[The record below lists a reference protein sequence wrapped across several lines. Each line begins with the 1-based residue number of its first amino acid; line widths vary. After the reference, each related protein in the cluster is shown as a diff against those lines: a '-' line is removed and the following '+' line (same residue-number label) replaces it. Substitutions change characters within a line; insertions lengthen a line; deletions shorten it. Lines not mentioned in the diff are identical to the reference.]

1 MNSFNHYSLGSIGDW
16 LYGRVAGIDQEPESV
31 GYRRLL
37 LRPTVGGR
45 LTWAHARYDSPRGE
59 VVCGWRRSGDAVELD
74 ITVPPGT
81 TARLHVPTEDP
92 DGLVVPDG
100 ATVEDRGPSHLTL
113 NLVAGSYQI
122 STPFPRQ

>member
-37 LRPTVGGR
+37 LRPTIGGR

-59 VVCGWRRSGDAVELD
+59 IVCGWRRSGDVVELD
-74 ITVPPGT
+74 VTVPPGT
-81 TARLHVPTEDP
+81 TARLHVPTDDP
-92 DGLVVPDG
+92 SAVRIDGEPVACDSG
-100 ATVEDRGPSHLTL
+100 AVD
-113 NLVAGSYQI
+113 LVAGIYQI
-122 STPFPRQ
+122 SAPFPRQ